1 MKLLLIFV
9 VISIYTSD
17 VAGFLTTAEV
27 KCKPRYNGGYGG
39 AEGAYVIPRWT
50 FNPGTNHCE
59 VVMVKVSCKAS
70 HNCFSSEFDCE
81 YNCDPKMES
90 WKQELIKG

>member
-1 MKLLLIFV
+1 MKLLLIAV
-9 VISIYTSD
+9 VISIHTT
-17 VAGFLTTAEV
+17 GFLTTAEV

-39 AEGAYVIPRWT
+39 AEGANVIPKWT

-59 VVMVKVSCKAS
+59 QVMVKVSCKAS

-81 YNCDPKMES
+81 YYCDPKMES
-90 WKQELIKG
+90 WKQDLTKG